1 MSEGTSCWGLS
12 HLLKLSPSVHDGWM
26 AGVAQAIVPVRTLD
40 RQILPPTTAEVSSTG
55 RDLLRLSVSEHKL
68 YRADSGAECRNRNT
82 NNSAFSRNP
91 EKRSLDDALMI
102 RHTYVYN
109 QFLSSLSISFRFE
122 EIGQCSWQ
130 QLDQDHDTFSGQRSV
145 FAPETLTDAERLG
158 TRSWPVWPLHS
169 SIAWSF

>member
-55 RDLLRLSVSEHKL
+55 RDRLRLSVSEHKL

-82 NNSAFSRNP
+82 NNSAFSKTPKKEAWMMRLWYAMYIYV
-91 EKRSLDDALMI
+91 S
-102 RHTYVYN
+102 YVYN

-130 QLDQDHDTFSGQRSV
+130 QLDQDHDKFSGQLSV
-145 FAPETLTDAERLG
+145 FAP
-158 TRSWPVWPLHS
+158 
-169 SIAWSF
+169 